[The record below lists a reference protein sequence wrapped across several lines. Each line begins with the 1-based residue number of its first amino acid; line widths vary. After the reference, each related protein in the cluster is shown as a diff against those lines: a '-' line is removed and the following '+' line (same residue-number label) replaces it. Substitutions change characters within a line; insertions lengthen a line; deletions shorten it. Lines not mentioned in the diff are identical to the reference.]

1 MAGINPFLLLTL
13 GIAVSMLV
21 VPLLSRFA
29 PHLGLLDLPDPRKVH
44 VTPVPRVGGWGI
56 VIGGL
61 VPVLLSFGL
70 DPLLQSFVFGAVV
83 LFVFGVWDDARELGH
98 WTKFAGQVLAVGA
111 VVFYGDLYVMRVP
124 FVDADWLSPLAG
136 KCFTMFALIGAINAI
151 NHSDGLDG
159 LAAGESLLTLIA
171 MAVLAYVVGDALAV
185 GISLAMIGG
194 ILGFLRYNSHPA
206 RVFMGDAGSQVLGFT
221 LGFLVVY
228 LTQVAHTALSAALPL
243 LLLGLPIAD
252 ILAVLYQRA
261 RAGDNWFKAT
271 RNHVHHRLLALGF
284 NHYETVI
291 IIYSIQAA
299 LVIGGVL
306 LRYEADAAVAAVYV
320 GVIGT
325 LFLGLFLA
333 ERSGWR
339 VRHDAEVPS
348 NIEAAIRYLA
358 QNRFVRRAPLGVIS
372 ALVPSVMLFGS
383 VWVATVPRDFAIAA
397 GVLAAVVL
405 AETLRTRAGRSPL
418 ARAAVYAAA
427 IFCAY
432 LLIQYPRA
440 EDAPV
445 HAVTLGTMVILAAAI
460 AAYVRF
466 ATRQEFGTTPTDY
479 LVVFGVLALI
489 VFGAVDTSSRAIVE
503 LVAYATILLYGCEV
517 VLGRGS
523 QRWPVLH
530 VSTFA
535 TLAILALRGAL

>member
-13 GIAVSMLV
+13 GIAVSLLV
-21 VPLLSRFA
+21 VPLLTRLA
-29 PHLGLLDLPDPRKVH
+29 PRLGLIDFPDPRKVH
-44 VTPVPRVGGWGI
+44 ATPVPRVGGWGI

-70 DPLLQSFVFGAVV
+70 DSLVQSFVFGAAV
-83 LFVFGVWDDARELGH
+83 LFAFGVWDDARELGH
-98 WTKFAGQVLAVGA
+98 WTKFVGQALAVA
-111 VVFYGDLYVMRVP
+111 TVVFYGDLYVTRLP

-159 LAAGESLLTLIA
+159 LAAGESLLTLVA
-171 MAVLAYVVGDALAV
+171 TAVLGYVVGDGLAV

-221 LGFLVVY
+221 LGFLAVY

-252 ILAVLYQRA
+252 IVAVLCQRI
-261 RAGDNWFKAT
+261 RGGRHWFKAT

-284 NHYETVI
+284 DHYETVI
-291 IIYSIQAA
+291 VIYSIQAA
-299 LVIGGVL
+299 LVISGVL
-306 LRYEADAAVAAVYV
+306 LRYYTDATVAAVYLA
-320 GVIGT
+320 VIGT
-325 LFLGLFLA
+325 LFVTLILA
-333 ERSGWR
+333 ERNEWHIRRATASPSG
-339 VRHDAEVPS
+339 
-348 NIEAAIRYLA
+348 IETAVRYLA
-358 QNRFVRRAPLGVIS
+358 QDGFMRRTSLGVIS
-372 ALVPSVMLFGS
+372 VLVPAVMLFGS
-383 VWVATVPRDFAIAA
+383 VWVTTVPRDFAIAA
-397 GVLAAVVL
+397 GVLATVVL
-405 AETLRTRAGRSPL
+405 AETLRTRGGRSLL

-432 LLIQYPRA
+432 LLILYPRSEEA
-440 EDAPV
+440 LM
-445 HAVTLGTMVILAAAI
+445 HAVTLGAMAVLTGAI

-466 ATRQEFGTTPTDY
+466 APKQEFSTTPTDY

-489 VFGAVDTSSRAIVE
+489 VFGTVDTSSRVIVGP
-503 LVAYATILLYGCEV
+503 VVFATILLYGCEV
-517 VLGRGS
+517 ALARGS
-523 QRWPVLH
+523 QRFPVMH
-530 VSTFA
+530 VAAFA

>member
-13 GIAVSMLV
+13 GIAISMLV

-29 PHLGLLDLPDPRKVH
+29 PRLGLLDLPDPRKVH

-56 VIGGL
+56 AIGGL

-70 DPLLQSFVFGAVV
+70 DPLLQSFVFGATV

-98 WTKFAGQVLAVGA
+98 WTKFIGQGLAVAA
-111 VVFYGDLYVMRVP
+111 VVFHGDLYVMRLP

-136 KCFTMFALIGAINAI
+136 KCFTMFALVGAINAI

-159 LAAGESLLTLIA
+159 LAAGESLLTLVA
-171 MAVLAYVVGDALAV
+171 MAVLAYVVGDGFAV
-185 GISLAMIGG
+185 GIALAMIGG

-206 RVFMGDAGSQVLGFT
+206 RVFMGDSGSQVLGFT

-252 ILAVLYQRA
+252 ILAVLYQRI
-261 RAGDNWFKAT
+261 RGGNNWFKAT

-284 NHYETVI
+284 DHYETVI
-291 IIYSIQAA
+291 AIYSIQAA
-299 LVIGGVL
+299 LVISGVL
-306 LRYEADAAVAAVYV
+306 LRYEADATVAIVYLA
-320 GVIGT
+320 VIGT
-325 LFLGLFLA
+325 LFVALSVA

-339 VRHDAEVPS
+339 ARQDGAAPS
-348 NIEAAIRYLA
+348 RVEAAIRYLR
-358 QNRFVRRAPLGVIS
+358 QNDFVRRAPLGVIS
-372 ALVPSVMLFGS
+372 ALVPAVMLFGS

-405 AETLRTRAGRSPL
+405 AETLRAGAGRSPL

-432 LLIQYPRA
+432 LLILYPRS
-440 EDAPV
+440 DAVTV
-445 HAVTLGTMVILAAAI
+445 HAATLAAMEILAVAI

-466 ATRQEFGTTPTDY
+466 ASKQEFGTTPTDY

-503 LVAYATILLYGCEV
+503 LVAFATILLYGCEV
-517 VLGRGS
+517 VLARGS
-523 QRWPVLH
+523 QRWPVMH

-535 TLAILALRGAL
+535 TLAILALRGVL

>member
-29 PHLGLLDLPDPRKVH
+29 PRLGLLDLPDPRKVH
-44 VTPVPRVGGWGI
+44 VTPVPRVGGWGS

-83 LFVFGVWDDARELGH
+83 LFVFGVWDDAMELGH
-98 WTKFAGQVLAVGA
+98 WTKFVGQILAVAA
-111 VVFYGDLYVMRVP
+111 VVFYGDLYVMRLP
-124 FVDADWLSPLAG
+124 FVDADWLSPVAG
-136 KCFTMFALIGAINAI
+136 QCFTMFALIGAINAI

-206 RVFMGDAGSQVLGFT
+206 RVFMGDSGSQVLGFT

-252 ILAVLYQRA
+252 ILAVLYQRI
-261 RAGDNWFKAT
+261 RAGGSWFKAT

-291 IIYSIQAA
+291 MIYSIQAA
-299 LVIGGVL
+299 LVISGVL
-306 LRYEADAAVAAVYV
+306 LRYEADVTVTAVYLA
-320 GVIGT
+320 VIGA
-325 LFLGLFLA
+325 LFLALILA

-339 VRHDAEVPS
+339 VRNDAATPS
-348 NIEAAIRYLA
+348 RIEGAIRYLT
-358 QNRFVRRAPLGVIS
+358 QNKLVRRAPLGVIS
-372 ALVPSVMLFGS
+372 ALVPAVMLFGS
-383 VWVATVPRDFAIAA
+383 LWVATVPRDFAIAA

-432 LLIQYPRA
+432 LLILYPRA
-440 EDAPV
+440 EAAPV
-445 HAVTLGTMVILAAAI
+445 HAVTLGTMALLAAAI

-466 ATRQEFGTTPTDY
+466 ATKHEFVTTPTDY
-479 LVVFGVLALI
+479 LVVFGVLALM

-535 TLAILALRGAL
+535 TLAILALRGVL

>member
-13 GIAVSMLV
+13 AIAVSMLV

-29 PHLGLLDLPDPRKVH
+29 PRLGLLDLPDARKVH
-44 VTPVPRVGGWGI
+44 ATPVPRVGGWGI
-56 VIGGL
+56 AIGGL

-83 LFVFGVWDDARELGH
+83 LFVFGVWDDARQLGH
-98 WTKFAGQVLAVGA
+98 WTKFVGQILAVAA
-111 VVFYGDLYVMRVP
+111 VVFYGDLYVMRLP

-159 LAAGESLLTLIA
+159 LAAGESLLTLVA

-206 RVFMGDAGSQVLGFT
+206 RVFMGDSGSQVLGFT
-221 LGFLVVY
+221 VGFLVVY

-252 ILAVLYQRA
+252 ILAVLYQRI
-261 RAGDNWFKAT
+261 RAGNSWFKAT

-291 IIYSIQAA
+291 IIYSVQAA
-299 LVIGGVL
+299 LVISGVL
-306 LRYEADAAVAAVYV
+306 LRYEADATVTAVYL
-320 GVIGT
+320 GVVGT
-325 LFLGLFLA
+325 LFAALMLA
-333 ERSGWR
+333 ERRGWR
-339 VRHDAEVPS
+339 VRHEADAPS
-348 NIEAAIRYLA
+348 RIERAIRYLT
-358 QNRFVRRAPLGVIS
+358 QNRLVRRAPLGVIS
-372 ALVPSVMLFGS
+372 ALVPAVMLFGS

-418 ARAAVYAAA
+418 ARAAVYGAA

-432 LLIQYPRA
+432 LLILYPRA

-503 LVAYATILLYGCEV
+503 LVVYATILLYGCEV

-535 TLAILALRGAL
+535 TLAILALRGML